1 MSPHLSL
8 NRECRP
14 FAPGSAEFSQS
25 RHHSVPAASPTSLL
39 TAMPALRKGFERAR
53 LRSEKHSNGTVFAAR
68 PPTFRRH
75 PADIGLYYIYKR
87 HVQNAAA
94 SERPPTKADKSRHWP
109 IRAKPAPPA
118 PVSPHPPARVPH
130 WPAPSRAART
140 SHPSPPPPQQ
150 PPPHGPGKPPPP
162 PAPSPSSRL
171 GLIKRL
177 RRPTKNQTRQQPTH
191 ITGNIHSLND
201 AGA

>member
-1 MSPHLSL
+1 MHAFFPLGTPSQF
-8 NRECRP
+8 REARD
-14 FAPGSAEFSQS
+14 SAVRR
-25 RHHSVPAASPTSLL
+25 RHHGRMDVSPLVSKQGTPALCAWLRRVLTELAPQRPAASPTSLL
-39 TAMPALRKGFERAR
+39 TAMRALRRGFERAR
-53 LRSEKHSNGTVFAAR
+53 LRSEKHSNGTVFAPR

-130 WPAPSRAART
+130 WPTPSRAA
-140 SHPSPPPPQQ
+140 
-150 PPPHGPGKPPPP
+150 
-162 PAPSPSSRL
+162 
-171 GLIKRL
+171 
-177 RRPTKNQTRQQPTH
+177 
-191 ITGNIHSLND
+191 
-201 AGA
+201 